1 MVHRRFLAGLLVLV
15 ALVTACGEAKDDGRG
30 DKEPEAWA
38 GAVCAALTP
47 WRTRI
52 TDLTSQ
58 AQQQMN
64 AARTAEQAKTG
75 LVGLLGGA
83 ESASEEA
90 RGKIV
95 AAGVPDASNGRQVAT
110 EFADA
115 LRRTRDAYANAKGSV
130 TALPTADAKGFYA
143 EVQKAFG
150 QLDKEYKAAAVD
162 PTKVD
167 SAELKKAFDAVPA
180 CR

>member
-1 MVHRRFLAGLLVLV
+1 MVHRRFLAGLVLLV
-15 ALVTACGEAKDDGRG
+15 ALVTACGEPKDSSRG
-30 DKEPEAWA
+30 DRAPEAWA
-38 GAVCAALTP
+38 GEVCTALTP
-47 WRTRI
+47 WRSRI
-52 TDLTSQ
+52 NDLTVQ

-64 AARTAEQAKTG
+64 VARTADQAKTG
-75 LVGLLGGA
+75 LVGLLSGA

-150 QLDKEYKAAAVD
+150 QLETEYKAASVD
-162 PTKVD
+162 PTKVN